1 MVEIQVID
9 TDDENLLSYASEII
23 PRKGELLQVQ
33 GKENILKVIDIE
45 HYLRPHG
52 GTGQLVSPCVR
63 IVVERKK

>member
-1 MVEIQVID
+1 MVEIQVLNA
-9 TDDENLLSYASEII
+9 DDENLFNYASEII

-52 GTGQLVSPCVR
+52 STGQLVSPCVR
-63 IVVERKK
+63 IVVECKK